1 MTVLFKSDTGVY
13 GELTVVQLR
22 TRSGILYDQ
31 HLSVSASTAGSAE
44 FSTTLTP
51 VLFAVLILGK
61 PTRSVSVYPEKPKE
75 KKKALSQPPKIN
87 RATAS
92 AL

>member
-1 MTVLFKSDTGVY
+1 VLFKSDTGVY

-31 HLSVSASTAGSAE
+31 HLSVSASTAGSAK

-61 PTRSVSVYPEKPKE
+61 PTKSSLPPSQNKQG
-75 KKKALSQPPKIN
+75 QPP
-87 RATAS
+87 
-92 AL
+92 LHCE